1 MKRLKVERGGWKVN
15 ANRRMEEFRLT
26 KLFELRLFFH
36 SCCLLLFI
44 VAQVYRKDCIINLDS
59 EILYVVFNYIYI

>member
-15 ANRRMEEFRLT
+15 ANRRMEEFR
-26 KLFELRLFFH
+26 RIV
-36 SCCLLLFI
+36 I
-44 VAQVYRKDCIINLDS
+44 VAQVCRKDCIINLDS